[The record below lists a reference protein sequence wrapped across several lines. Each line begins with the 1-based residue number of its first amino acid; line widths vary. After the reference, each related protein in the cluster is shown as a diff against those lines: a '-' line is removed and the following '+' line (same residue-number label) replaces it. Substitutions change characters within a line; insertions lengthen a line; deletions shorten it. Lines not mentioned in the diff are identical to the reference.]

1 MDKITK
7 AINIGNKLQKTSK
20 KFSELNWV
28 KYTAGY
34 DHGVEKAYDKIIN
47 ILKSKKNF
55 EVINELLQKDIS
67 PLDRRRVDLLK
78 KGFEPYHLSEE
89 LNELDKRIQQ
99 VTMKLSGV
107 NNKHRNKIDGKEVS
121 LVEIFRILRE
131 DDSKANRKKAFHA
144 LSQVNKPLVD
154 NGFIE
159 LVNLRKEYAKLAG
172 ANNFVEYK
180 LKRAELDFNTF
191 NSWKNDVRSMADK
204 LKKTRNEY
212 AVKYLKTPVLEPWD
226 NAYLNSKIAPL
237 MNVEVDMANY
247 YKHIKDLYLKFGFD
261 ITKNNVTYD
270 IFPRK
275 NKSEWGYFFTID
287 PKVDTRI
294 LANVQ
299 NRYNEFS
306 VLLHET
312 GHALHDFSI
321 DDEKDL
327 LNDGISNIIA
337 EGFANFFSSY
347 LYDEMFYGNILDKKL
362 HGKVKTQFKDLKK
375 WNKINA
381 MRAVGPILFDQEL
394 YKTDIKTLDDI
405 NQLKWKLDKEL
416 YNNDP
421 YDGEPHWGYM
431 IHHTTH
437 PIMLH
442 SYFMGDVTFEMMRK
456 VFCKKEN
463 IKSINEKPK
472 QFGKFMMKEL
482 IKPSGRYTFN
492 ELFKRVSGEEFSLK
506 YLND

>member
-7 AINIGNKLQKTSK
+7 AINIGKKLDKTSK

-34 DHGVEKAYDKIIN
+34 DFGIEKSYDKIIN
-47 ILKSKKNF
+47 ILKSKKNY
-55 EVINELLQKDIS
+55 EVINELLQKDLS

-107 NNKHRNKIDGKEVS
+107 NNKHRNKIDGEEIS

-172 ANNFVEYK
+172 SNNFVEYK
-180 LKRAELDFNTF
+180 LKESELDFNTF
-191 NSWKNDVRSMADK
+191 NTWKDDVRSMADK

-212 AVKYLKTPVLEPWD
+212 AVKYLKTPKLEPWD
-226 NAYLNSKIAPL
+226 NNYLNSKIAPL
-237 MNVEVDMANY
+237 MNTEVDMTEY

-261 ITKNNVTYD
+261 ISKNNVTYD

-275 NKSEWGYFFTID
+275 NKSEWGYLFTID
-287 PKVDTRI
+287 PKVDIRV

-299 NRYNEFS
+299 NRYNEFD

-312 GHALHDFSI
+312 GHALHDFSL
-321 DDEKDL
+321 KGKNDL

-337 EGFANFFSSY
+337 EGFADFFSDY
-347 LYDEMFYGNILDKKL
+347 LF
-362 HGKVKTQFKDLKK
+362 
-375 WNKINA
+375 
-381 MRAVGPILFDQEL
+381 
-394 YKTDIKTLDDI
+394 
-405 NQLKWKLDKEL
+405 
-416 YNNDP
+416 
-421 YDGEPHWGYM
+421 
-431 IHHTTH
+431 
-437 PIMLH
+437 
-442 SYFMGDVTFEMMRK
+442 
-456 VFCKKEN
+456 
-463 IKSINEKPK
+463 
-472 QFGKFMMKEL
+472 
-482 IKPSGRYTFN
+482 
-492 ELFKRVSGEEFSLK
+492 
-506 YLND
+506 